1 MVTQFWRLILPLFS
15 FVIFASVTGWPRTE
29 ENFDRSLWEIG
40 QYMQV
45 SWQQEWR
52 QKGSHWVFLMSSKRV
67 LNGSSL
73 LPFEHCILL
82 IGLICKLALRRTNKR
97 GEEQFTHLT
106 WQHNCLKVKHCRGP
120 GIRDTTQESEKEVM
134 WHSWHFDQ
142 WRWKREWHLKRAKIL
157 CVDLALKDV
166 AWWRSRDFHDI
177 PEDWQ
182 KIIHHRNI
190 PLPGTIKFLKN
201 IYIHPLNSESNPAF
215 HSNSQKALHIV
226 FKHVVLISLCLLAP
240 QVL

>member
-106 WQHNCLKVKHCRGP
+106 WQHNCLKVKHWKSIFAEAQELGTQHKKERRKWC
-120 GIRDTTQESEKEVM
+120 GI
-134 WHSWHFDQ
+134 FDILTSDAE
-142 WRWKREWHLKRAKIL
+142 RENGIWNGQSSY
-157 CVDLALKDV
+157 
-166 AWWRSRDFHDI
+166 AW
-177 PEDWQ
+177 
-182 KIIHHRNI
+182 
-190 PLPGTIKFLKN
+190 T
-201 IYIHPLNSESNPAF
+201 
-215 HSNSQKALHIV
+215 
-226 FKHVVLISLCLLAP
+226 
-240 QVL
+240 